1 MKKEEIKEKK
11 EQDEIKMRAELQH
24 AIREQAR
31 EDEQEQSRNFTLRK
45 ILGGDFLTARMIR
58 QQIGLILLIVFFVI
72 IYISNR
78 YSCDK
83 DLIEIDRLNQELLDA
98 KFRALS
104 SSSELTE
111 RCRESNV
118 LQMLKNN
125 KDSILKIPSQPPY
138 IINIPEK

>member
-1 MKKEEIKEKK
+1 
-11 EQDEIKMRAELQH
+11 
-24 AIREQAR
+24 
-31 EDEQEQSRNFTLRK
+31 
-45 ILGGDFLTARMIR
+45 MIR
-58 QQIGLILLIVFFVI
+58 QQIGLILLIVFFTI

-83 DLIEIDRLNQELLDA
+83 NLIEIDRLNKELQDA
-98 KFRALS
+98 KFKALS

-125 KDSILKIPSQPPY
+125 KDSTLKIPSQPPY